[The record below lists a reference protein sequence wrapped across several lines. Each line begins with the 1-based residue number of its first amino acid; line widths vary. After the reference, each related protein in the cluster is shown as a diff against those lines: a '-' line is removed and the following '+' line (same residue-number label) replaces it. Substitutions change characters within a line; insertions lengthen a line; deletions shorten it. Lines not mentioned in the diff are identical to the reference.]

1 MTKTVRVLAAMGVA
15 LLALL
20 TFAGTASAQT
30 AGSYSGAVITTPPTG
45 EVLGETTARCVGF
58 PPDTQVT
65 FSLDGKVLGTA
76 VTDANGDCT
85 FPYQLPNACG
95 TYTLTA
101 TGGAVVRTTTVTVTG
116 CPAAPVAASGA
127 LPYTGS
133 STTVPFAQIGAAL
146 VVFGA
151 LVTLLVRKRQHA

>member
-1 MTKTVRVLAAMGVA
+1 MTKTVRALAAMGVA

-30 AGSYSGAVITTPPTG
+30 PGPYSGSTITTPPTG
-45 EVLGETTARCVGF
+45 QVLGETVARCTGF
-58 PPDTQVT
+58 PPNTQVT
-65 FSLDGKVLGTA
+65 FTLDGKSLGTTI
-76 VTDANGDCT
+76 TDANGDCN
-85 FPYQLPNACG
+85 FPYQLPAECG

-101 TGGAVVRTTTVTVTG
+101 TAGAVVRTTTVTVNG
-116 CPAAPVAASGA
+116 CPAAPVQASGA

-146 VVFGA
+146 LVFGA
-151 LVTLLVRKRQHA
+151 LITLLVRKRQHA